1 MYAGG
6 LSYFSS
12 GSFLGTL
19 RVGASWAEAAA
30 SPDSKTK
37 QVKKRVLDTIKYL
50 QLKTGDRISER
61 TRGVHQIF
69 STQNRGRGM
78 GSYLIRAWPKSHIL
92 EKSAFFEDS
101 NHPCRKSKRTQV
113 NLPRH
118 VFLAF
123 ANGGL
128 ATRPEDQTPF
138 VTFSDF
144 LT

>member
-30 SPDSKTK
+30 SPDSKTR

-78 GSYLIRAWPKSHIL
+78 GRIL
-92 EKSAFFEDS
+92 LGRGP
-101 NHPCRKSKRTQV
+101 NH
-113 NLPRH
+113 
-118 VFLAF
+118 
-123 ANGGL
+123 
-128 ATRPEDQTPF
+128 
-138 VTFSDF
+138 TFSKNRRSLKIQIILAENQNAHRSIYRVMF
-144 LT
+144 SLLLLTAVWQHALKIRPHL